1 MPILAFLILFL
12 GFYAL
17 YNTSKKVVLQ
27 KNNLVLWIQKH
38 VLISKITG
46 MFCLSISFYL
56 YRVHYGFRSG
66 ICIALV
72 ALMVVGSLVVLLFPL
87 FTSKKN

>member
-1 MPILAFLILFL
+1 MPILAFLTLFL
-12 GFYAL
+12 GFYAV
-17 YNTSKKVVLQ
+17 YNTSKKNVLQ

-38 VLISKITG
+38 VLFSKITG
-46 MFCLSISFYL
+46 LLFLSISFYL
-56 YRVHYGFRSG
+56 YRVHYGLGSG

-87 FTSKKN
+87 FTSKKK